1 MGLPLMDCGI
11 DDEKFLGYAALRS
24 E

>member
-11 DDEKFLGYAALRS
+11 DDEKFLDYAALRS